1 MDINELAELK
11 FGSIR
16 ALESYIAELQR
27 TKESFDRI
35 LEPSPEL
42 TSIIDEQQRAERH
55 ALANYERIKQ
65 HLLRALSSR

>member
-1 MDINELAELK
+1 MQIDELAELK

-16 ALESYIAELQR
+16 ALESYIMELQR

-42 TSIIDEQQRAERH
+42 TTIIEEQQRAERR
-55 ALANYERIKQ
+55 ALANYERVKY
-65 HLLRALSSR
+65 HLLRALSPR